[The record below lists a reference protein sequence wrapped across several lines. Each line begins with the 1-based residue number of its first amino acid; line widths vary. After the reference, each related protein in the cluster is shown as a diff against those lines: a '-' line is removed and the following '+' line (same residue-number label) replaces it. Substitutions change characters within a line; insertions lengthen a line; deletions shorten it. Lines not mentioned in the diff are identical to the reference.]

1 MKIHNPT
8 KNRMKVIH
16 DVYVNDGDPDV
27 LTPWEMAWLENLI
40 MVKVLDKMS
49 ESNGMVFYGEEDG
62 RLN

>member
-1 MKIHNPT
+1 
-8 KNRMKVIH
+8 MKVIH

>member
-1 MKIHNPT
+1 MKIQSPR

-16 DVYVNDGDPDV
+16 DVYANDGDPDV

-40 MVKVLDKMS
+40 MEKVLDKLS
-49 ESNGMVFYGEEDG
+49 ESNAMVFYGEEDG